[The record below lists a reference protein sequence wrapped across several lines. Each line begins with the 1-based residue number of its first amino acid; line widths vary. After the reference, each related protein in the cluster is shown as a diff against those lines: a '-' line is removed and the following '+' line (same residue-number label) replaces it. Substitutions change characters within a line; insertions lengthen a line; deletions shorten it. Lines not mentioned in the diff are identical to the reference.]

1 MLRTRAYGLC
11 VEAYFQQF
19 GSKMPHGLTELTPDQ
34 FQRAIK
40 SLGLSWADD
49 RRELEMMY
57 DCLDQDPDKAQRG
70 TMGLDE
76 IAIGIHDCV
85 MNSCEDFEIQYLES
99 TYQILKK
106 TRILGQIKDMMNFF
120 NFNRDYSCTVPAFI
134 DMFRNNFKIS
144 EFELEDWRIKVL
156 MQRYATTPKADQKR
170 VKKTSAGGK
179 DKQKSSSKSNVI
191 NNNYLNTKVS
201 VFSMF

>member
-57 DCLDQDPDKAQRG
+57 DCLDKDPENAQRG

-85 MNSCEDFEIQYLES
+85 MHSCEDFEIQYLES

-106 TRILGQIKDMMNFF
+106 TRIFGQIKDMMNFL
-120 NFNRDYSCTVPAFI
+120 NFNRDYSCTVP
-134 DMFRNNFKIS
+134 
-144 EFELEDWRIKVL
+144 
-156 MQRYATTPKADQKR
+156 
-170 VKKTSAGGK
+170 
-179 DKQKSSSKSNVI
+179 
-191 NNNYLNTKVS
+191 
-201 VFSMF
+201 